1 MVPRIQKVTL
11 ASATGSVGSW
21 ALKASVADGFSVT
34 VLARTQG
41 YFPGEVTV
49 KVIDFSSSD
58 ALEEAMRGQDAF
70 RLTDAAAA
78 AGVYRYI
85 PSDFSLD
92 FNSRIAHGFP
102 YWNLRSGFMN
112 TDIYGKKINYIND
125 GDNFHVWTT
134 LEAVGKAVSRTLL
147 HYTGTVGF
155 CKEALG
161 SYGWKESWPDM
172 EQTFT
177 KTLKEFQAGN
187 FGWDVFGG
195 MLRYTNS
202 KSHFSCH

>member
-34 VLARTQG
+34 FLARTQG

-49 KVIDFSSSD
+49 KVIDFK
-58 ALEEAMRGQDAF
+58 

-92 FNSRIAHGFP
+92 FNSPFLA
-102 YWNLRSGFMN
+102 WNLRSGFMN

-125 GDNFHVWTT
+125 GDNVHVWTT
-134 LEAVGKAVSRTLL
+134 LEAVGKAI
-147 HYTGTVGF
+147 VGF

-161 SYGWKESWPDM
+161 SYGWKESWSDM
-172 EQTFT
+172 EQTLT

-187 FGWDVFGG
+187 FGWDTKDDIPILDAETVTGDKVKELVKTLVIDKKG
-195 MLRYTNS
+195 
-202 KSHFSCH
+202 